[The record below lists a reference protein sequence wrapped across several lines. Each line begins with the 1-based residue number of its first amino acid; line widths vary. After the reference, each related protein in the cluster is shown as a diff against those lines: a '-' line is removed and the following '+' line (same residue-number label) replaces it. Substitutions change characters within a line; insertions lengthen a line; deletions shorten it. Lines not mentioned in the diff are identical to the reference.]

1 MFDDR
6 SKIVG
11 EVRSAQNESGG
22 PQAGESSGGG
32 ALGVA
37 VRSLTHDQAAK
48 LADKLHLGSPQGV
61 RVTEVKP
68 DSFAEELG
76 LEAGDLV
83 LSINRQAVTSVEDFE
98 RLQGQLKSGMDVV
111 LLVARQN
118 EGTYTTLFLADR
130 LP

>member
-1 MFDDR
+1 MAALRMTGWEKFKR
-6 SKIVG
+6 K
-11 EVRSAQNESGG
+11 ER
-22 PQAGESSGGG
+22 GGG
-32 ALGVA
+32 
-37 VRSLTHDQAAK
+37 SLIRATSA
-48 LADKLHLGSPQGV
+48 G
-61 RVTEVKP
+61 
-68 DSFAEELG
+68 SFAEELG

-83 LSINRQAVTSVEDFE
+83 LSINRQTVTSVEEFD